1 MISKE
6 KLLGIFNDYEEIL
19 TKRLLRYELDEE
31 VIFDKVREFN
41 SKIVVIKLRSKAF
54 GELVKENNIQEQIS
68 LLDTKIFNFFIKY
81 GFQKSLFT
89 SSLNSAICTLCI
101 SFIDIATDCNVDI
114 KSIKIWPILQY
125 YSDVDY
131 EKYLE
136 DNEDIKLQKLLLSGI
151 ANLSVKDKIYINEC
165 IYYLLLKEFLIEPK
179 AQKRINRKKHDFDL
193 AYLEIFKK
201 NLEELKKF
209 IM

>member
-6 KLLGIFNDYEEIL
+6 KLYGIFNDYEEIL
-19 TKRLLRYELDEE
+19 TKRLLRYELEE
-31 VIFDKVREFN
+31 ETIFDKVREFN

-54 GELVKENNIQEQIS
+54 SELGKENEIQEQIF
-68 LLDTKIFNFFIKY
+68 LLDTEIYNFFIKY

-89 SSLNSAICTLCI
+89 SSLNNEICNLCI

-125 YSDVDY
+125 YSDVKY
-131 EKYLE
+131 EKYLN

-151 ANLSVKDKIYINEC
+151 ANLSIKDKFYVNEC

-179 AQKRINRKKHDFDL
+179 VEKRINRKKHDFNL
-193 AYLEIFKK
+193 AYLESFRA
-201 NLEELKKF
+201 NLEEIKKF
-209 IM
+209 VM